1 MARWLI
7 NLADKYTVE
16 NDSTEKVMYEFL
28 WSLMT
33 NIVKFDWLAK
43 N

>member
-33 NIVKFDWLAK
+33 NIVKFD
-43 N
+43 